1 MLQCWESWEGLQVSV
16 SSVFHTLKFQ
26 QLTGYKCPTVASFQ
40 LTTSKGYTAW
50 VTTKHYF
57 QHMCDV
63 TMWGG
68 GSQNPQ
74 NRVASC
80 PVLPHGKCHSVT
92 YMGLWKWQARTGRI
106 ANPIVCHTLLAQRAE
121 RPNLSHL
128 TVWHIWSTD
137 ELHCKTS
144 HWMLTETT
152 LPNKIL
158 PMMSNK
164 H

>member
-1 MLQCWESWEGLQVSV
+1 MTPGLQVSV
-16 SSVFHTLKFQ
+16 SPVFHTLKSQ
-26 QLTGYKCPTVASFQ
+26 QLKGYKCPTVALFQ

-50 VTTKHYF
+50 VTTKHYS

-63 TMWGG
+63 TVGG
-68 GSQNPQ
+68 KNPQ

-92 YMGLWKWQARTGRI
+92 YMGLWKWQARTGWI
-106 ANPIVCHTLLAQRAE
+106 ANPIVCHTLLAQPE
-121 RPNLSHL
+121 RPNLSRL

-137 ELHCKTS
+137 ERCCKTS

-158 PMMSNK
+158 PMMSNQ